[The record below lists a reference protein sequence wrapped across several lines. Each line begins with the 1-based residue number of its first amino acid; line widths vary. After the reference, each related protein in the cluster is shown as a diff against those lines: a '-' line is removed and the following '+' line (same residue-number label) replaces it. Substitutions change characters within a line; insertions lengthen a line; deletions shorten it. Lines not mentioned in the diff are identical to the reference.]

1 VARRARGL
9 LVACLLIASAVAV
22 GLAPRLMPASYS
34 WVVHTTSESA
44 AQGVDGAWLARLGFL
59 VFGLAVLALCV
70 VAQRRWSG
78 LATVMHGAF
87 GVLMV
92 AAGTFSARSW
102 EAGVPF
108 DRVEDVLHSV
118 AATGMGFAFALGVL
132 AVASGGW
139 RHRQTVRRMLDVLA
153 VAASVVVPLSM
164 MAAPDL
170 AGVLQRS
177 MFAIAY
183 LWYLGESLDQR
194 TRGWR

>member
-1 VARRARGL
+1 MARRARGL

-22 GLAPRLMPASYS
+22 GLAPGVMPASYS
-34 WVVHTTSESA
+34 WVAHTTSESA

-59 VFGLAVLALCV
+59 VFGLAVLGLCV

-78 LATVMHGAF
+78 LATVMHGGF
-87 GVLMV
+87 GVLML
-92 AAGTFSARSW
+92 AATAFSARSW

-108 DRVEDVLHSV
+108 DQVEDLLHSV
-118 AATGMGFAFALGVL
+118 AATAMGFAFALGVL

-139 RHRQTVRRMLDVLA
+139 RHRRMVRRILDVLA
-153 VAASVVVPLSM
+153 VAASVVIPLSM

-183 LWYLGESLDQR
+183 LWYLGESLERR